1 MSDKFGKGE
10 DRPFKR
16 VSCTGC
22 VYHRQIGDPG
32 SWGCHFMLDTGEKR
46 GCPPT
51 SCTRKVYM
59 TPKRYRSELM
69 LKAAAYFSS
78 CRGRVVKDEDGNPVR
93 GRDGRTCIEGEH
105 PPTVSGLALALG
117 FASRKELFSMRE
129 DEQVGDV
136 VCWAL
141 GRCEAD
147 LEERLCETA
156 AGVKLA
162 LQNNFP
168 EWGEEKK
175 DGEDKTTVVQVEID
189 E

>member
-1 MSDKFGKGE
+1 
-10 DRPFKR
+10 
-16 VSCTGC
+16 
-22 VYHRQIGDPG
+22 
-32 SWGCHFMLDTGEKR
+32 
-46 GCPPT
+46 
-51 SCTRKVYM
+51 
-59 TPKRYRSELM
+59 
-69 LKAAAYFSS
+69 
-78 CRGRVVKDEDGNPVR
+78 
-93 GRDGRTCIEGEH
+93 
-105 PPTVSGLALALG
+105 
-117 FASRKELFSMRE
+117 MRE

-141 GRCEAD
+141 GRCEAYF
-147 LEERLCETA
+147 EELLCETA